1 MKYLILFVTLNLSIL
16 ASGQN
21 NKATITMIFE
31 SHKNCI
37 PSWVSSPRL
46 AVYGGESVIMGN
58 NKNNENVV
66 LFITNENGGNKL
78 KLRNLVTNEV
88 SSLECSVISKI
99 TNSSASDYRVKVDLN
114 NESCINVLRNYL
126 VNAIEYRA
134 NVQSTVAPNI
144 RQMRSDIIKCA
155 GAGMYDNFEGFTKE
169 SLGAM
174 VKEDLQPFGFLKGG
188 DKLTWKE
195 IKKILTG
202 KSKLLG
208 PDPKQSRPASPYLI
222 SQNQFE

>member
-1 MKYLILFVTLNLSIL
+1 MKHLTLFLMFNFSIL

-21 NKATITMIFE
+21 NKPIITMIFE
-31 SHKNCI
+31 SNKFCI

-46 AVYGGESVIMGN
+46 AVYGEESVIMGN
-58 NKNNENVV
+58 NKKNENII
-66 LFITNENGGNKL
+66 LFIINDNGEYKL
-78 KLRNLVTNEV
+78 KSRNLVTNEV
-88 SSLECSVISKI
+88 ISLECSVISKI
-99 TNSSASDYRVKVDLN
+99 TNNSASDYKIKVDLN

-188 DKLTWKE
+188 DTKYNAMVFKMYTE
-195 IKKILTG
+195 AGGQEGTGMDSSDSKK
-202 KSKLLG
+202 
-208 PDPKQSRPASPYLI
+208 A
-222 SQNQFE
+222 